1 MAFQPLTWLQ
11 GRARQIGLAVVG
23 VLVIGGGV
31 AYLSNDQPENDESA
45 TVQQPESR
53 EAEPAEQISD
63 NDESDSAAPAE
74 AESVQTEPAESS
86 APAIDQED
94 AQPAEPADPPENP
107 SPDSTES
114 PAQVPEPEASPV
126 PSDTPDPEAVVEE
139 TFEKTTEEPAESPEQ
154 PVQIDIARVSQ
165 DGSLVIAGRAPG
177 AQKIIIRDNGKDIA
191 SIEPDARGQFAWI
204 PDIPI
209 SPGTHEL
216 SLEAIMPNGER
227 IAGKENALLIVPET
241 GKDIAGNPG
250 GQSDETL
257 VVLVPGQ
264 LGDGEEAGA
273 KLAVLQKPAPENT
286 QNTQA
291 QNTQDGS
298 EPPRALGLDVIDYG
312 SDGNLI
318 IGGTGQ
324 PGARVFLYLDGQFL
338 AEATVDDSARWQTQP
353 NQPVAPGNY
362 QIRVDLA
369 EKDNE
374 SRVLE
379 RIELPFTRAK
389 LSDLAQYTSDP
400 DQVGEE
406 KSPSS
411 VIVQPGN
418 SLWRLARRVYGE
430 GLRYTLIYQ
439 ENRSQIRDPDL
450 IYPGQVFSLPPAG
463 ASEQKTN

>member
-1 MAFQPLTWLQ
+1 MTVFSPLALVRQ
-11 GRARQIGLAVVG
+11 LGRIQQIGLVTVG
-23 VLVIGGGV
+23 ALAIGGGV
-31 AYLSNDQPENDESA
+31 VFLSNDEPAPVQPPQPAEVESA
-45 TVQQPESR
+45 EVASVEVVP
-53 EAEPAEQISD
+53 
-63 NDESDSAAPAE
+63 DEAAPAE
-74 AESVQTEPAESS
+74 EEPVQTEPSQSS
-86 APAIDQED
+86 EPVIEQSDT
-94 AQPAEPADPPENP
+94 QPAEPAEPP
-107 SPDSTES
+107 ES
-114 PAQVPEPEASPV
+114 PAENPAPEPEAEIQE
-126 PSDTPDPEAVVEE
+126 TVENSA
-139 TFEKTTEEPAESPEQ
+139 EEPADSPE

-177 AQKIIIRDNGKDIA
+177 AQTIIIKDNGEEMV

-216 SLEAIMPNGER
+216 SLEAIMPNGDR
-227 IAGKENALLIVPET
+227 IAGKENALLIVPAA
-241 GKDIAGNPG
+241 GKDIAGNSG
-250 GQSDETL
+250 NQSDETL

-264 LGDGEEAGA
+264 LGDGDKAGA

-286 QNTQA
+286 Q
-291 QNTQDGS
+291 DGS
-298 EPPRALGLDVIDYG
+298 GSQRALGLDVIDYG

-318 IGGTGQ
+318 IGGTGK

-353 NQPVAPGNY
+353 AQPVAPGNY

-374 SRVLE
+374 SRILE
-379 RIELPFTRAK
+379 RVELPFTRAK
-389 LSDLAQYTSDP
+389 LSDLAQYTSD
-400 DQVGEE
+400 QNQAGEQ

-418 SLWRLARRVYGE
+418 SLWRLARRAYGE

-450 IYPGQVFSLPPAG
+450 IYPGQVFTLPQAEETAEG
-463 ASEQKTN
+463 TN

>member
-1 MAFQPLTWLQ
+1 MTVFSPLALLRQ
-11 GRARQIGLAVVG
+11 LGRIQQIGLVTVG
-23 VLVIGGGV
+23 ALAIGGGV
-31 AYLSNDQPENDESA
+31 VFLSTD
-45 TVQQPESR
+45 
-53 EAEPAEQISD
+53 EPAPVQPPKSAEVASVEVTP
-63 NDESDSAAPAE
+63 DETAPAE
-74 AESVQTEPAESS
+74 EEPVQTEPSQSS
-86 APAIDQED
+86 EPVIEQSAT
-94 AQPAEPADPPENP
+94 QPAEPDEPPA
-107 SPDSTES
+107 S
-114 PAQVPEPEASPV
+114 PADTPEPEAPTEEPV
-126 PSDTPDPEAVVEE
+126 
-139 TFEKTTEEPAESPEQ
+139 EKTAEEPAESPD

-177 AQKIIIRDNGKDIA
+177 AQTIIIKDNGEEMV

-227 IAGKENALLIVPET
+227 IAGKENALLIVPAA

-250 GQSDETL
+250 NQSDETL

-264 LGDGEEAGA
+264 LGDGDKAGA

-286 QNTQA
+286 Q
-291 QNTQDGS
+291 DGS
-298 EPPRALGLDVIDYG
+298 GSQRALGLDVIDYG

-318 IGGTGQ
+318 IGGTGK

-353 NQPVAPGNY
+353 DQPVAPGNY

-379 RIELPFTRAK
+379 RVELPFTRAK
-389 LSDLAQYTSDP
+389 LSDLAQYTSD
-400 DQVGEE
+400 QNQAGEQ

-418 SLWRLARRVYGE
+418 SLWRLARRAYGE

-450 IYPGQVFSLPPAG
+450 IYPGQVFTLPQADETAEG
-463 ASEQKTN
+463 TN

>member
-1 MAFQPLTWLQ
+1 MTVVSPLALVRQ
-11 GRARQIGLAVVG
+11 LGRIQQIGLVTVG
-23 VLVIGGGV
+23 ALAIGGGV
-31 AYLSNDQPENDESA
+31 VFLSNDEPAPVQPPQPAEVESA
-45 TVQQPESR
+45 EVASVEVTP
-53 EAEPAEQISD
+53 
-63 NDESDSAAPAE
+63 DEAAPAE
-74 AESVQTEPAESS
+74 EEPVQTEPSQSS
-86 APAIDQED
+86 EPVIEQSDT
-94 AQPAEPADPPENP
+94 QPAEPVDPPANP
-107 SPDSTES
+107 VPDPT
-114 PAQVPEPEASPV
+114 PEAATEEV
-126 PSDTPDPEAVVEE
+126 ATEE
-139 TFEKTTEEPAESPEQ
+139 TLEKTAEEPAESPD

-177 AQKIIIRDNGKDIA
+177 AQTIIIKDNGEEMV

-227 IAGKENALLIVPET
+227 IAGKENALLIVPAA

-250 GQSDETL
+250 NQSDETL

-264 LGDGEEAGA
+264 LGDGDKAGA

-286 QNTQA
+286 Q
-291 QNTQDGS
+291 DGS
-298 EPPRALGLDVIDYG
+298 GSQRALGLDVIDYG

-318 IGGTGQ
+318 IGGTGK

-353 NQPVAPGNY
+353 DQPVAPGNY

-379 RIELPFTRAK
+379 RVELPFTRAK
-389 LSDLAQYTSDP
+389 LSDLAQYTSD
-400 DQVGEE
+400 QNQAGEQ

-418 SLWRLARRVYGE
+418 SLWRLARRAYGE

-450 IYPGQVFSLPPAG
+450 IYPGQVFTLPQAEETAEG
-463 ASEQKTN
+463 TN

>member
-1 MAFQPLTWLQ
+1 MFSPLALVRQLGRLQ
-11 GRARQIGLAVVG
+11 QIGLVTAG
-23 VLVIGGGV
+23 VLAIGGGV
-31 AYLSNDQPENDESA
+31 VFLSND
-45 TVQQPESR
+45 
-53 EAEPAEQISD
+53 EPAPVQPPKSAEVASVEVTP
-63 NDESDSAAPAE
+63 DETAPAE
-74 AESVQTEPAESS
+74 EEPVQTEPSQSS
-86 APAIDQED
+86 EPVIEQSAT
-94 AQPAEPADPPENP
+94 QPAEPDEPPA
-107 SPDSTES
+107 S
-114 PAQVPEPEASPV
+114 PADTPEPEAPTEEPV
-126 PSDTPDPEAVVEE
+126 
-139 TFEKTTEEPAESPEQ
+139 EKTAEEPAESPD

-177 AQKIIIRDNGKDIA
+177 AQTIIIKDNGEEMV

-264 LGDGEEAGA
+264 LGDGDKAGA

-286 QNTQA
+286 Q
-291 QNTQDGS
+291 DGS
-298 EPPRALGLDVIDYG
+298 GSQRALGLDVIDYG

-318 IGGTGQ
+318 IGGTGK

-353 NQPVAPGNY
+353 EQPVAPGNY

-374 SRVLE
+374 SRILE
-379 RIELPFTRAK
+379 RVELPFTRAK
-389 LSDLAQYTSDP
+389 LSDLAQYTSD
-400 DQVGEE
+400 QNQAGEQ

-418 SLWRLARRVYGE
+418 SLWRLARRAYGE

-450 IYPGQVFSLPPAG
+450 IYPGQVFTLPQADETAEG
-463 ASEQKTN
+463 TN

>member
-1 MAFQPLTWLQ
+1 MFSPLALVRQ
-11 GRARQIGLAVVG
+11 LGRIQQIGLVTVG
-23 VLVIGGGV
+23 VLAIGGGV
-31 AYLSNDQPENDESA
+31 VFLSNDEPAPVQPPKPAEVESA
-45 TVQQPESR
+45 EVASVEVAPDETAPVE
-53 EAEPAEQISD
+53 EEP
-63 NDESDSAAPAE
+63 
-74 AESVQTEPAESS
+74 VQTEPSQSS
-86 APAIDQED
+86 EPVIEQSAT
-94 AQPAEPADPPENP
+94 QPAEPAEPLV
-107 SPDSTES
+107 S
-114 PAQVPEPEASPV
+114 PADTPEPEV
-126 PSDTPDPEAVVEE
+126 PTEE
-139 TFEKTTEEPAESPEQ
+139 TVEKGAEEPVESPD

-177 AQKIIIRDNGKDIA
+177 AQTIIIKDNGEEMV

-227 IAGKENALLIVPET
+227 IAGKENALLIVPAA

-250 GQSDETL
+250 NQSDETL

-264 LGDGEEAGA
+264 LGDGENAGA
-273 KLAVLQKPAPENT
+273 KLAVLQKPAPES
-286 QNTQA
+286 
-291 QNTQDGS
+291 TQDGS
-298 EPPRALGLDVIDYG
+298 GSQRALGLDVIDYG
-312 SDGNLI
+312 ADGNLI
-318 IGGTGQ
+318 IGGTGK

-353 NQPVAPGNY
+353 DQPVAPGNY

-379 RIELPFTRAK
+379 RVELPFTRAK
-389 LSDLAQYTSDP
+389 LSDLAQYTSD
-400 DQVGEE
+400 QNQAGEQ

-418 SLWRLARRVYGE
+418 SLWRLARRAYGE

-450 IYPGQVFSLPPAG
+450 IYPGQVFTLPQAEETAEG
-463 ASEQKTN
+463 TN

>member
-1 MAFQPLTWLQ
+1 MTVFSPLALVRQ
-11 GRARQIGLAVVG
+11 LGRIQQIGLVTVG
-23 VLVIGGGV
+23 ALAIGGGV
-31 AYLSNDQPENDESA
+31 VFLSNDEPAPVQPPKPAEVESA
-45 TVQQPESR
+45 EVASVEVTP
-53 EAEPAEQISD
+53 D
-63 NDESDSAAPAE
+63 KTAPAE
-74 AESVQTEPAESS
+74 EESIQTEPSQNSEPVIEQS
-86 APAIDQED
+86 DT
-94 AQPAEPADPPENP
+94 QPAEPAEPPA
-107 SPDSTES
+107 S
-114 PAQVPEPEASPV
+114 PAT
-126 PSDTPDPEAVVEE
+126 SDTPDPEAVTEE
-139 TFEKTTEEPAESPEQ
+139 TVETTAEEPAENPD

-177 AQKIIIRDNGKDIA
+177 AQTIIIKDNGEEMV

-227 IAGKENALLIVPET
+227 IAGKENALLIVPAA
-241 GKDIAGNPG
+241 GKDIAGNSG
-250 GQSDETL
+250 NQSDETL

-264 LGDGEEAGA
+264 LGDGENAGA
-273 KLAVLQKPAPENT
+273 KLAVLQKPAPENM
-286 QNTQA
+286 
-291 QNTQDGS
+291 QDGS
-298 EPPRALGLDVIDYG
+298 GSQRALGLDVIDYG

-318 IGGTGQ
+318 IGGTGK

-353 NQPVAPGNY
+353 EQPVAPGNY

-374 SRVLE
+374 SRILE
-379 RIELPFTRAK
+379 RVELPFTRAK
-389 LSDLAQYTSDP
+389 LSDLAQYTSD
-400 DQVGEE
+400 QNQAGEQ

-418 SLWRLARRVYGE
+418 SLWRLARRAYGE

-450 IYPGQVFSLPPAG
+450 IYPGQVFTLPQAEETAEG
-463 ASEQKTN
+463 TN